1 MKKISAFMCVSLLLL
16 GACDKKETT
25 EPKKQTE
32 KQQESRT
39 AKQTEK
45 QQESHALKQKD
56 VFAATR
62 TALTA
67 KTKMNIFLPTKIPL
81 SNEKKVLSAYTEG
94 QDKGYTVTFFESNS
108 PLPVDSA
115 ALSDSNQAKQIAKL
129 SVKKYE
135 TKEEAGKSLCS
146 TFKLNPDYEK
156 DVPSKD
162 DPSAIDLGNGIKG
175 FTEGAAGTM
184 YLNFVKDH
192 WAIFVKSPST
202 NKDDNISVAKSIV
215 NQLEKEPLPTPNS
228 YAVIEVDNRLKQNR
242 VYWQNGDTLYGIET
256 SGSIQDA
263 LTIAAHFESTSK

>member
-16 GACDKKETT
+16 GACDKKETAV
-25 EPKKQTE
+25 PNNQTE
-32 KQQESRT
+32 KQHDK
-39 AKQTEK
+39 KQTEK
-45 QQESHALKQKD
+45 QQESHASKQKD

-62 TALTA
+62 TALKA
-67 KTKMNIFLPTKIPL
+67 KTKMNIFLPTEIPL
-81 SNEKKVLSAYTEG
+81 SNEKKVLSAHTEG
-94 QDKGYTVTFFESNS
+94 QDKNYMVTFFESNS

-115 ALSDSNQAKQIAKL
+115 VLSDSKQAKKIAKL

-146 TFKLNPDYEK
+146 TFRLNPDYEK
-156 DVPSKD
+156 DIPSKD
-162 DPSAIDLGNGIKG
+162 DPSATDLGNGIKG

-192 WAIFVKSPST
+192 WAIIVKSPLT
-202 NKDDNISVAKSIV
+202 NKDENIAIAKSIV
-215 NQLEKEPLPTPNS
+215 NQLDKAPLPTPNS
-228 YAVIEVDNRLKQNR
+228 YAVIDVDNRQKQNR